1 MRHWKSILYRASLIR
16 RGEIEPVTVEVI
28 VLYTLLFACF
38 VTTVG
43 ILVWTVGPA
52 LAARWPFSLV
62 RSRAFEGAHG
72 SLGSRSGAV
81 TYAAERS
88 RSVTTRA

>member
-1 MRHWKSILYRASLIR
+1 LRTTGVRHTVKLDGERGCEAFPEEFMRHWKSILYRASLIR

-52 LAARWPFSLV
+52 LAARWTGL
-62 RSRAFEGAHG
+62 SRA
-72 SLGSRSGAV
+72 LSGV
-81 TYAAERS
+81 
-88 RSVTTRA
+88 